1 MVARLSPAL
10 ADQLAVLRRLRRLY
24 SADIGVQDDSK
35 PVARA
40 RAKALLAGGA
50 VFDALLDAILAVAP
64 VAASGGRIT
73 EKNMRVRCD
82 ARKEVV
88 FCPPAYTGLDVL
100 NDHLFALM
108 LCLQAWPRT
117 AQRLADAPQRDAV
130 LATVLAH
137 YKPSARHQGEAF
149 GDAPKLHGCIVC
161 VLQNV
166 TGVAARWLVW
176 TPSQAPFRHKLLD
189 ALITGLTA
197 QVRG

>member
-1 MVARLSPAL
+1 M
-10 ADQLAVLRRLRRLY
+10 
-24 SADIGVQDDSK
+24 QDDSK

-40 RAKALLAGGA
+40 RAKALLSGGA
-50 VFDALLDAILAVAP
+50 VFDALLDATLAVAR
-64 VAASGGRIT
+64 VAATGGQLT
-73 EKNMRVRCD
+73 ENSVRVRD
-82 ARKEVV
+82 THNRVEVV
-88 FCPPAYTGLDVL
+88 FCPPPNTGLDLL

-137 YKPSARHQGEAF
+137 YKPSSRYQGEAF

-189 ALITGLTA
+189 ALITGLAA